1 MQKYTAGLIPV
12 YMFGPV
18 QARRQLL
25 LQKSDMN
32 HPPREL
38 ITRTGRAMHQQ
49 RFHKH
54 GNATRNSTDRGCFL
68 SGICGF
74 RVYSSIEQ
82 ISSSEYSCS
91 IIENPF
97 CASSFMQVSA
107 LFIIHSCPQLL
118 PAPACPYARH
128 TIPKHLYSTGSNF
141 PFQLRVFS
149 SASAETENQTLSPQ
163 K

>member
-1 MQKYTAGLIPV
+1 MQKYAAGLIPV

-25 LQKSDMN
+25 LRKSDMN

-74 RVYSSIEQ
+74 RVHSSIEQ

-97 CASSFMQVSA
+97 CASSFIQVSA
-107 LFIIHSCPQLL
+107 SFIIHSCRSSCRLPLARMPAIPSLNIYIPQVAIFLFN
-118 PAPACPYARH
+118 C
-128 TIPKHLYSTGSNF
+128 G
-141 PFQLRVFS
+141 FS
-149 SASAETENQTLSPQ
+149 AVLPQ
-163 K
+163 KQKIRP